1 VGPLWDT
8 IDPGGGSR
16 KNERVALGA
25 LLRGVPPEM
34 WSLLV
39 KKKTAK
45 EKWETVKSMRVE
57 SDHVKA
63 ANA

>member
-45 EKWETVKSMRVE
+45 EKWETVKSM
-57 SDHVKA
+57 
-63 ANA
+63 